1 MKNKAYSYIRFS
13 LKRQLQGGSLTRQ
26 QENVLTYCDEHNL
39 QLDNDLS
46 FQDLGKSGYTGAN
59 LSTEAGLSLFIKACE
74 EGLVQ
79 KGGVL
84 IIENFDRLTRQTVNV
99 AVKLFLSLLEH
110 VDIVTLHDKK
120 RYTKDVDMADLILA
134 ILIMSRAY
142 EESET
147 KSKRMRHQWD
157 KKRENASKVKLT
169 KFCPFWLTLSDDRT
183 HFIVD
188 ESRVTDVKHVF
199 QLSIDGLGQSKIAEQ
214 LNKEGIPSAR
224 GGTWASSSVRE
235 LLTNKMVLG
244 HYQPKLRREGKTT
257 PVGDVVPDYYP
268 QVISEEMYY
277 KSASSRN
284 ERKNA
289 GSSKGGRRGDSFN
302 NLLQGVAKCG
312 KCGSPLHFVQKG
324 KRKPNTKPQNY
335 LVCYKAKVGR
345 GCKYTSYR
353 YEEAEQQIL
362 AMSYRLNSS
371 YFSDPFLKPPERN
384 EQETLEAKQAKLDD
398 LESNYEAY
406 LGMVTDYTS
415 DVTKR
420 KVQQFT
426 TEITKQKEEID
437 NFQTET
443 SGTYNYSDFINELDS
458 LNFEAKESNNYQHR
472 AKLNRMLKKCF
483 SKGVTLNKLENRIQ
497 ITSDV
502 IKVTLNLDYQLLNE

>member
-13 LKRQLQGGSLTRQ
+13 LKRQLQGGSLSRQ
-26 QENVLTYCDEHNL
+26 QESVITYCDEHSL
-39 QLDNDLS
+39 ELDNELS
-46 FQDLGKSGYTGAN
+46 FQDLGKSGFTGAN
-59 LSTEAGLSLFIKACE
+59 LSTEAGLSLFINACE
-74 EGLVQ
+74 EGLVK

-84 IIENFDRLTRQTVNV
+84 IIENFDRLTRQKVNV

-110 VDIVTLHDKK
+110 VDIVTLHDKR
-120 RYTKDVDMADLILA
+120 RYTKDVEMTDLIMA
-134 ILIMSRAY
+134 IIIMSRAY

-157 KKRENASKVKLT
+157 RKRENVSTVKLT
-169 KFCPFWLTLSDDRT
+169 KFCPFWLTLADDRT

-188 ESRVTDVKHVF
+188 KSRVTDVKHVF

-214 LNKEGIPSAR
+214 LNKEGIPSSR

-312 KCGSPLHFVQKG
+312 KCDSPLHFVQKG

-335 LVCYKAKVGR
+335 LVCCKAKVGR

-353 YEEAEQQIL
+353 YEEIEQQIL
-362 AMSYRLNSS
+362 AMSYKLNSS
-371 YFSDPFLKPPERN
+371 YFTDPFLKPPEQD

-406 LGMVTDYTS
+406 MDMITDYNS
-415 DVTKR
+415 DATKR

-426 TEITKQKEEID
+426 TNITKQKEEID
-437 NFQTET
+437 NFQVKT
-443 SGTYNYSDFINELDS
+443 SGTYNYTDFITS
-458 LNFEAKESNNYQHR
+458 FKTLNFEAKETNDYQHR
-472 AKLNRMLKKCF
+472 AKLNRMLKKRF
-483 SKGVTLNKLENRIQ
+483 SNGITLNKADNT
-497 ITSDV
+497 ITLTTEGL
-502 IKVTLNLDYQLLNE
+502 VTTLDLDYKPC

>member
-13 LKRQLQGGSLTRQ
+13 LKRQLQGGSLSRQ
-26 QENVLTYCDEHNL
+26 QESVLNYCDEHNL
-39 QLDNDLS
+39 ELDSELS
-46 FQDLGKSGYTGAN
+46 FQDLGKSGFTGAN
-59 LSTEAGLSLFIKACE
+59 LSTEAGLSLFINACE
-74 EGLVQ
+74 KGLVK

-99 AVKLFLSLLEH
+99 AVKLFLSLLEY
-110 VDIVTLHDKK
+110 VDIVTLHDKR
-120 RYTKDVDMADLILA
+120 RYTKNVEMTDLIMA
-134 ILIMSRAY
+134 IIIMSRAY

-157 KKRENASKVKLT
+157 KKRENVSKTKLT
-169 KFCPFWLTLSDDRT
+169 KFSPFWLTLSEDRT
-183 HFIVD
+183 NFIVD
-188 ESRVTDVKHVF
+188 KSRVTDVRHVF

-312 KCGSPLHFVQKG
+312 KCDSPLHFVQKG

-335 LVCYKAKVGR
+335 LVCCKAKVGR

-353 YEEAEQQIL
+353 YEEIEQQIL
-362 AMSYRLNSS
+362 AMSYKLNSS
-371 YFSDPFLKPPERN
+371 YFTDPFLKPPEQD

-406 LGMVTDYTS
+406 MDMITDYNS
-415 DVTKR
+415 DATKR

-426 TEITKQKEEID
+426 TNITKQKEEID
-437 NFQTET
+437 NFQVKT
-443 SGTYNYSDFINELDS
+443 SGTYNYTDFITGFET
-458 LNFEAKESNNYQHR
+458 LNFEAKETNDYQHR
-472 AKLNRMLKKCF
+472 AKLNRMLKKRF
-483 SKGVTLNKLENRIQ
+483 SNGITLSKADNTITLTTEGLVT
-497 ITSDV
+497 
-502 IKVTLNLDYQLLNE
+502 TLDLDYKPC